1 MAAATKQA
9 NFLLPE
15 DLIEELRKN
24 VSKREQSKFVAKAL
38 KNEIKRLKLRIALTN
53 CYGAWSDRDH
63 PELKEG
69 SEAFVRGLRKS
80 SRMIHYR

>member
-1 MAAATKQA
+1 MTVATKQA

-24 VSKREQSKFVAKAL
+24 VSKREKSKFVAKAL

-53 CYGAWSDRDH
+53 CYGAWRDKDH
-63 PELKEG
+63 TELKEG
-69 SEAFVRGLRKS
+69 AEAFVRGLRKS
-80 SRMIHYR
+80 SRLIHSR